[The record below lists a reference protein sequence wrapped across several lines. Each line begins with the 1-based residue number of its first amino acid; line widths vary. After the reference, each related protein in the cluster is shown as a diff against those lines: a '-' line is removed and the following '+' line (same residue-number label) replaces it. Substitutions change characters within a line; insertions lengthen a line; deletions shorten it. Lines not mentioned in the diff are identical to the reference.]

1 MQNNRSRLFKFFRD
15 SNLSLYN
22 CKIKTPAYLNLE
34 EYFPEY
40 RVLEESWEEI
50 KEEIEG
56 VVNSGK
62 KLPKFHELDD
72 GQEHISDND
81 GLSWSLLNLLLYGMW
96 HKKNSTL
103 CPKTTSLL
111 KKMKGVTSAYFS
123 VLSPGKHIPPHKGP
137 YKGIIRYQ
145 LAISVPKK
153 GVCKIIVDDKD
164 FFWVEGKSVLFDDT
178 YTHEV
183 INNTK
188 EHRIALLLDIKR
200 RVPGFW
206 MRQYDKFVFLLIQ
219 FLVILN
225 KTFSKS
231 KIN

>member
-1 MQNNRSRLFKFFRD
+1 MQNNRSRLFTFFRD
-15 SNLSLYN
+15 YNLSLYN
-22 CKIKTPAYLNLE
+22 CKIKTPAYLSLE
-34 EYFPEY
+34 EYFPEF
-40 RVLEESWEEI
+40 RVLEENWEVI

-200 RVPGFW
+200 RVPGFG

>member
-1 MQNNRSRLFKFFRD
+1 MQNNRTNLFKFFRD
-15 SNLSLYN
+15 SNLEFYN
-22 CKIKTPAYLNLE
+22 SKIKTPSFLNLE
-34 EYFPEY
+34 EYFPEH
-40 RVLEESWEEI
+40 RILEENWVEI
-50 KEEIEG
+50 KKEIEG

-72 GQEHISDND
+72 GQEYISDND
-81 GLSWSLLNLLLYGMW
+81 GVSWSLLNLLLYGMW
-96 HKKNSTL
+96 HKKNAGL

-111 KKMKGVTSAYFS
+111 KKMKCVKSAYFS

-153 GVCKIIVDDKD
+153 GECKIIVDNKD
-164 FFWVEGKSVLFDDT
+164 HFWIEGKSVLFDDT

-183 INNTK
+183 VNNTE

-200 RVPGFW
+200 KIPGFF

-219 FLVILN
+219 SLVVLN